1 MIVNSPCI
9 KVCKLDAVTHL
20 CIGCYRTLS
29 EIQDWPTMSSSKK
42 LEVLDEIILRR
53 IEFAA
58 ANDR

>member
-1 MIVNSPCI
+1 MNSPCI
-9 KVCKLDAVTHL
+9 KTCKLSAVTHL

-29 EIQDWPTMSSSKK
+29 EIQNWPTMSSSKK
-42 LEVLDEIILRR
+42 LEVLDEIVLRR